1 MVYGC
6 IPNVGVGNLVKL
18 VAEKERRSSMQSE
31 KHLDGSDFIYQ
42 HENDPKHNVNA
53 VLLLY

>member
-31 KHLDGSDFIYQ
+31 KHLDGSEFIYE

-53 VLLLY
+53 VSLLY